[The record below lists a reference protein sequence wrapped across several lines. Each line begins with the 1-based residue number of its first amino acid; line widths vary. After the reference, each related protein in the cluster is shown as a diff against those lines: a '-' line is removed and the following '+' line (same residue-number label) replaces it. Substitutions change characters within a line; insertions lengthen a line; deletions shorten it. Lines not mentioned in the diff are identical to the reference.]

1 MGKKANFLAAADQFF
16 DSIPLS
22 KTESD
27 RERAIVENLASQ
39 DVFLTETNVQL
50 ASRIKI
56 YVQMTMWKCY
66 RMMDPASRW
75 SRADMAQMIID
86 KQNKAI
92 STYTTLEAQPVV

>member
-16 DSIPLS
+16 DSIPLP
-22 KTESD
+22 KVESD
-27 RERAIVENLASQ
+27 RERLIVENLASQ
-39 DVFLTETNVQL
+39 DVFLTETNEQL

-66 RMMDPASRW
+66 RLMDINSRW
-75 SRADMAQMIID
+75 DREDMAQMIID

-92 STYTTLEAQPVV
+92 STYAALEAQPAE